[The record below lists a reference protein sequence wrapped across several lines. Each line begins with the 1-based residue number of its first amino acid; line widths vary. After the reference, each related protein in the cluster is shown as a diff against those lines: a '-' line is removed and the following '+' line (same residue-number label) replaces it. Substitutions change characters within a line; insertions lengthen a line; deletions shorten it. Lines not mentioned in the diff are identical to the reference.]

1 MCKRVYRTLMLS
13 GYARIDLRV
22 TDAGA
27 ISVIEANPNP
37 QLSRDEDFAESALKA
52 GIDYK
57 ELIQRILNLGMRWEP
72 ARWG

>member
-13 GYARIDLRV
+13 GYARIDLRLS
-22 TDAGA
+22 DSGA

-52 GIDYK
+52 GVEYP

-72 ARWG
+72 TRWG